1 MDRFSSEWTDLVK
14 FYTKEELFGV
24 ANDPITLK
32 DWVYEC
38 DNYTRLQLLTR
49 YFSSRRY
56 IFVVEADVLKIQSSN
71 TIEYTVVVR
80 NLFIYLCIFLYVRH
94 RKQSIQT
101 YKMHQGFSYLSLI
114 RQTYMYFIESFNNHQ

>member
-14 FYTKEELFGV
+14 FHTKEELFRV
-24 ANDPITLK
+24 ENDPITLK
-32 DWVYEC
+32 DWVYER

-56 IFVVEADVLKIQSSN
+56 IFIVEADVLKIQSSN
-71 TIEYTVVVR
+71 TIEYTVVVH

-101 YKMHQGFSYLSLI
+101 YKMHQGFSYLSLF